1 MATSQVEDEAVKIY
15 AATTNKGKLREF
27 AECGQ
32 GEGVEVLPL
41 PEIELL
47 PVPVEDAATFMGNAE
62 LKAKAYSM
70 ARPGMLVLADD
81 SGLAVQA
88 LAGRPGVHSARFAE
102 QMNFGPEVE
111 PSLAKVWPGTDKD
124 TRNNLCLLSMLEQL
138 PGVKEGRITRH
149 ARFVC
154 ALALARDGEVVM
166 KAEGDVDGE
175 MLAAPRGTD
184 GFGYDPLFLVP
195 ELGLTMAEL
204 PPEQKWAVSHRGW
217 AFRKLLHHLREAE
230 SGQREQV

>member
-1 MATSQVEDEAVKIY
+1 MTTVY

-27 AECGQ
+27 AENAQ
-32 GEGVEVLPL
+32 GDGVEVLPL

-47 PVPVEDAATFMGNAE
+47 PVPVEDASTFMGNAE
-62 LKAKAYSM
+62 LKARAYSN
-70 ARPGMLVLADD
+70 AKPGMLVLADD

-88 LAGRPGVHSARFAE
+88 LSGRPGVHSARFAE
-102 QMNFGPEVE
+102 AMGFGPEID
-111 PSLAKVWPGTDKD
+111 PSLADLWPGMTRD
-124 TRNNLCLLSMLEQL
+124 TRNNLCLLSLLEQV
-138 PGVKEGRITRH
+138 PSGQAGRITRH

-154 ALALARDGEVVM
+154 ALALARDGEVLL

-175 MLAAPRGTD
+175 VLGGPQGTG
-184 GFGYDPLFLVP
+184 GFGYDPLFLIP

-217 AFRKLLHHLREAE
+217 AFRKLLRELVE
-230 SGQREQV
+230 RKL